1 MPEDAGKP
9 KVGDTARILGVIL
22 GVRINGEK
30 KNVNK

>member
-9 KVGDTARILGVIL
+9 KAGDTARIL